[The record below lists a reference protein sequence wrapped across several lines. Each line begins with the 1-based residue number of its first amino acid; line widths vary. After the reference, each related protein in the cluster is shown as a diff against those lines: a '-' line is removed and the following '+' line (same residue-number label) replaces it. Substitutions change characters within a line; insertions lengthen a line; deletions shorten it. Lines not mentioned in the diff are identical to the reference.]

1 MMKQTL
7 VKFLVYAMTNKKQNT
22 PSKPT
27 KERIFDTSLELF
39 SKKGFEAVS
48 VREIAREVGIRES
61 SIYNHYQ
68 SKEAILD
75 EIIDYFKSEL
85 ANSGPLEEDANEL
98 IKQGPE
104 VFFEVSSKIYIDQ
117 VNTPKMEKIWRLVS
131 IETFRNDKIK
141 NFFKKELLEEPINI
155 WEQIFDEMKERKL
168 IKPIN
173 SRTLAYEYFSF
184 AIYLFFEY
192 FILEYNEDY
201 ESFMDLALEKMAN
214 HTKFLLEAIKI

>member
-1 MMKQTL
+1 M
-7 VKFLVYAMTNKKQNT
+7 NKKKLKT
-22 PSKPT
+22 PAKST
-27 KERIFDTSLELF
+27 KERIFDASLELF
-39 SKKGFEAVS
+39 SKKGYEAVS

-61 SIYNHYQ
+61 SIYNHYK

-75 EIIDYFKSEL
+75 EIIDVFKSKL
-85 ANSGPLEEDANEL
+85 ANSGPQEEDTKAL
-98 IKQGPE
+98 IQQGPE

-117 VNTPKMEKIWRLVS
+117 VNTPQMEKIWRLVS

-141 NFFKKELLEEPINI
+141 NFFKKELLEQPITI
-155 WEQIFDEMKERKL
+155 WEHIFDDMIERKL

-201 ESFMDLALEKMAN
+201 DSFMDLALEKMTN
-214 HTKFLLEAIKI
+214 HTEFLLDAIKI